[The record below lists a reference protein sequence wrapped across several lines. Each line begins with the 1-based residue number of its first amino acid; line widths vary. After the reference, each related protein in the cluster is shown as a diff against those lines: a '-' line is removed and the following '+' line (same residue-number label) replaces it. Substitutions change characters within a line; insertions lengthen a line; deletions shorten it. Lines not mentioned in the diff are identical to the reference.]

1 MINGM
6 ESVEMIKFIALSIS
20 FLMFMLC
27 VMLLSK
33 RNYKIVPLL
42 AVMLTIGFISYCL
55 SVSIWIK

>member
-42 AVMLTIGFISYCL
+42 AVMLTIGFIAYCL